1 MQLLIG
7 LGNPGDKYRDTRHN
21 IGFRFLDRLCQQQ
34 GLRFAAAPRLRAETT
49 RWQSAGEQALLVK
62 PQTFMNHSG
71 EAVAP
76 LARYYKVPADRIFV
90 VYDDLDLPPGKLR
103 IKKGGGHGGHNG
115 LKSINQHLG
124 DSGYTRIKFGI
135 GRPQGLADV
144 TSWVLGKAE
153 RQDRELE
160 AASFDCLLPEITT
173 ILDGHAPRAANH
185 IHLCMQKKL
194 AAIMP
199 DEEAR

>member
-1 MQLLIG
+1 MQLLVG
-7 LGNPGDKYRDTRHN
+7 LGNPGDKYRETRHN
-21 IGFRFLDRLCQQQ
+21 IGFRFLDSLCKQER
-34 GLRFAAAPRLRAETT
+34 LRFAASSRFHAETA
-49 RWQSAGEQALLVK
+49 RWDGESGQVLLVK

-76 LARYYKVPADRIFV
+76 LARYYKVEPAQVFV

-124 DSGYTRIKFGI
+124 DASYHRIKIGI
-135 GRPQGLADV
+135 GKPDNGDV

-153 RQDRELE
+153 NLHRELE
-160 AASFDCLLPEITT
+160 LASCDCLLPEIST
-173 ILDGHAPRAANH
+173 ILNGHAPRAANH
-185 IHLCMQKKL
+185 IHLCMQKKI

-199 DEEAR
+199 EEAGD